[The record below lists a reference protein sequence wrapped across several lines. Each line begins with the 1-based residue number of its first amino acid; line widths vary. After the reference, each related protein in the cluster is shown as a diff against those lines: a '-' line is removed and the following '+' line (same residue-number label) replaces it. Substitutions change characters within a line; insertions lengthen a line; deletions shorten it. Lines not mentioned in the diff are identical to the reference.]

1 MVATAIVYR
10 SPFVLLIGFFI
21 SCLGHISVVR
31 TTVAIGRVICSSD
44 SLLCFDLLGLCFVLL
59 LLFLALLLLFLALL
73 LLFLLLLLLFLLPL
87 LLFLLLLLLFFVLL
101 LLSIYIGYIGR
112 AMLTLIVIIL
122 TKMRCLFSVMAR
134 SCSVIYCHIHSIATI
149 ANIAYRAIFAID
161 LPRPWLF
168 LDGLRL
174 SSRV

>member
-44 SLLCFDLLGLCFVLL
+44 SLLCFDLLGLCFV
-59 LLFLALLLLFLALL
+59 LLLLFLALL